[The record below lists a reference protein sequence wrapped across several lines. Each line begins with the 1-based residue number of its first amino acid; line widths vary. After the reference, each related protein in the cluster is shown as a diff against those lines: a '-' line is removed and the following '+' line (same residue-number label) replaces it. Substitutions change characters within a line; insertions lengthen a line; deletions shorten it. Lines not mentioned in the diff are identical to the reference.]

1 MEENIANDKSDKGL
15 INKIYKELIQLNIK
29 KNSVWWAYWDPLGL
43 ANFFK
48 DPLLM
53 AKWEGKL
60 KTSEPQDLGGRLW
73 EA

>member
-43 ANFFK
+43 ANLFK
-48 DPLLM
+48 
-53 AKWEGKL
+53 
-60 KTSEPQDLGGRLW
+60 TT
-73 EA
+73 